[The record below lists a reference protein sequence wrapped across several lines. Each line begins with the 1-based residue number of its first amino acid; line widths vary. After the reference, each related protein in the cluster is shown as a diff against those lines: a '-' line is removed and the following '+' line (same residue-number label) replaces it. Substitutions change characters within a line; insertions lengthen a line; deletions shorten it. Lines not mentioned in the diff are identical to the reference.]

1 MNSSHVILY
10 YIYVMW
16 PNTTVLSSLFFI
28 TNVQHLS
35 YKQHPYYKLS
45 FILLTGTSILY
56 HSFRDVIFLYY
67 LDQLAVYNIV
77 LLGGYEYYKYLNRD
91 SNNMYTSSSIINIT
105 SFISVILLYGYGY
118 CSKEHTS
125 CSYQDICHS
134 ILHAITSIGH
144 HAIINML

>member
-1 MNSSHVILY
+1 MAKYHCIV
-10 YIYVMW
+10 
-16 PNTTVLSSLFFI
+16 FI
-28 TNVQHLS
+28 VFLTNVQHLS